1 MKVIA
6 ASPQTL
12 TMTSKSEVD
21 VSHVGGQNFAV
32 GFSELAGWETRII
45 EYSFWPAGGAW

>member
-21 VSHVGGQNFAV
+21 VSHVGGQNFAA
-32 GFSELAGWETRII
+32 GFSELVGKPGL
-45 EYSFWPAGGAW
+45 YSTPFGQQVEHGE